1 MLREII
7 SITGKP
13 GLFRIISHSQNRLIV
28 EDLQSK
34 KRFPVSGRDKIVSL
48 GDIAMYT
55 EGDDK
60 PLGEILDLLYAAQE
74 GKPVAVK
81 ELDNAGLAALFESV
95 LPDYDKDRV
104 YPSDIRKLFSWYNQ
118 LIAAGITEFK
128 DEEIKEDQAAEAA
141 EAADNAQA

>member
-28 EDLQSK
+28 EDLHSK

-95 LPDYDKDRV
+95 LPDY
-104 YPSDIRKLFSWYNQ
+104 PSDIRKLFSWYNI
-118 LIAAGITEFK
+118 LTAAGMSEFTRK
-128 DEEIKEDQAAEAA
+128 EEEAA
-141 EAADNAQA
+141 EEAEA

>member
-95 LPDYDKDRV
+95 LPDYEKDRV
-104 YPSDIRKLFSWYNQ
+104 YPSDIRKLFSWYNI
-118 LIAAGITEFK
+118 LTAAGMSEFTRK
-128 DEEIKEDQAAEAA
+128 EEEAA
-141 EAADNAQA
+141 EEAEA